1 MSETRYLTRK
11 DLARM
16 LEVSVNVIYRNEK
29 RLGLQSARRD
39 LNERVVRYLAVEA
52 RRALKQRGQI

>member
-1 MSETRYLTRK
+1 MTETRYLTRK

-29 RLGLQSARRD
+29 RLGLHTARRD

-52 RRALKQRGQI
+52 RRALKRRGQI